1 MVLGNSL
8 RILQNAFDME
18 RRVVVTGMGVIS
30 PVGNNLT
37 DFWSSIT
44 AGKCGI
50 GLIERF
56 PTDNLLVKIAGE
68 VKGFNP
74 GDYGIDPPTA
84 RKNDRYALFA
94 LAAANQAMT
103 ASGLNKENIAPERLG
118 VYIGSGIGG
127 HGYLC
132 IGDHQTGTGGSQVGI
147 PTLHSDDDLQYRIRQ
162 HSYPI

>member
-1 MVLGNSL
+1 
-8 RILQNAFDME
+8 ME

-37 DFWSSIT
+37 DFWSSLT

-84 RKNDRYALFA
+84 VR
-94 LAAANQAMT
+94 MT
-103 ASGLNKENIAPERLG
+103 DMHFCPGCSQSG
-118 VYIGSGIGG
+118 Y
-127 HGYLC
+127 
-132 IGDHQTGTGGSQVGI
+132 DSQR
-147 PTLHSDDDLQYRIRQ
+147 SQ
-162 HSYPI
+162 